1 MKKIVFAMAVLTVA
15 VAGVA
20 TAGAQREVTDQQVE
34 SAIDARLH
42 EMLVKLNAEKK

>member
-1 MKKIVFAMAVLTVA
+1 MKKIVFAMAVMTVA

-20 TAGAQREVTDQQVE
+20 TASSHRKVTDEQVE

-42 EMLVKLNAEKK
+42 QMLVKLNAEKK